1 MKLYNRDDVIQL
13 TPKWKGERFDDGRP
27 RVPDNV
33 VRRISKM
40 TITEMWKPLYTRGY
54 KYQFERGFHRTNP
67 DRAVMC
73 GRAVTAAFL
82 PTRPDLHQYLLDFGH
97 NVEGRKGN
105 FNQWALEALVEDD
118 VVIYDMKD
126 KVYEGCPLGGNLTN
140 LIASKTGQ
148 GAITFGGMR
157 DLEQVI
163 EIKSAQFFYRDTD
176 PTPFMDTM
184 LIGINVPVK
193 IGAAVAMPGDIV
205 LGTISG
211 VIFIP
216 PHLAEICAIDA
227 EKAHLRDIWGF
238 EMIKAKKYTAA
249 QVDSAWEK
257 EMWESFVKWFG
268 ESESAAPFRHLN
280 FDKEFAD
287 SRTGTVRRGAESFY
301 YDADFESPGQMEWGG
316 GEGGDGG
323 AGKEGGAGGATVETR
338 W

>member
-27 RVPDNV
+27 RVPDDIV
-33 VRRISKM
+33 KRISR
-40 TITEMWKPLYTRGY
+40 TTVTEMWKPLYMRGY

-67 DRAVMC
+67 DKAVMC

-97 NVEGRKGN
+97 NTEGRKGN

-163 EIKSAQFFYRDTD
+163 EIKNAQFYYRDTD

-193 IGAAVAMPGDIV
+193 IGAAVALPGDIV
-205 LGTISG
+205 LGTLSG

-227 EKAHLRDIWGF
+227 EKAHVRDIWGF
-238 EMIKAKKYTAA
+238 EMIKLGKYTAA
-249 QVDSAWEK
+249 QMDSAWEL
-257 EMWESFVKWFG
+257 EMWEGFNKWIG
-268 ESESAAPFRHLN
+268 ESESAESYRHLN
-280 FDKEFAD
+280 FDKEIAD
-287 SRTGTVRRGAESFY
+287 SRAGVSRRGPEAFY
-301 YDADFESPGQMEWGG
+301 YDADFEAPGLMEAGG
-316 GEGGDGG
+316 SGGPDGASAANNDA
-323 AGKEGGAGGATVETR
+323 AGKVETR